1 MKDYFKTLLS
11 IIAALT
17 VFIITILIISFGV
30 SVCFPHIN
38 KNFIYIANIFL
49 FIVVCPL
56 SAKIILK
63 LWDYIDKF

>member
-11 IIAALT
+11 IIVAVA
-17 VFIITILIISFGV
+17 VFIITVIVISFGV
-30 SVCFPHIN
+30 SVCFPHVN
-38 KNFIYIANIFL
+38 KDFIYIANIFL
-49 FIVVCPL
+49 FILVCPF

>member
-1 MKDYFKTLLS
+1 MRDYFKTLLS
-11 IIAALT
+11 IIVAIII
-17 VFIITILIISFGV
+17 FIITIVIISFGV

-38 KNFIYIANIFL
+38 KDFIYIANIFL
-49 FIVVCPL
+49 FIVVCPF

>member
-11 IIAALT
+11 IIVAVVIL
-17 VFIITILIISFGV
+17 IITVVVISFGV
-30 SVCFPHIN
+30 SVCFPHAD

-49 FIVVCPL
+49 FIIVFPF

-63 LWDYIDKF
+63 IWDCIDDI

>member
-30 SVCFPHIN
+30 SVCFPHVN
-38 KNFIYIANIFL
+38 KDFIYIANIFL
-49 FIVVCPL
+49 FILVCPF

>member
-11 IIAALT
+11 IIVAVI
-17 VFIITILIISFGV
+17 VFIITVVVISFGV
-30 SVCFPHIN
+30 SVCFPHVD

-49 FIVVCPL
+49 FIIVCPF

-63 LWDYIDKF
+63 IWNCIDKI